1 MPPDQ
6 RNLIYRG
13 FNAVYNK
20 LENAYTRLIGALVKR
35 SRLVVLTG
43 LVVSALGIW
52 GIARLPTAF
61 IPNEDQGYAMI
72 SVQLPDGAALG
83 RTVNS
88 LNEATKMAL
97 ATPGVKQVLTIA
109 GISVLDNSATLANA
123 GVSYVIF
130 DEWSKREKAKG
141 QDLISLVTGLQTK
154 IKSISDGRAFMLVPP
169 PIQDIGNAGG
179 FQMQTELLGG
189 SFNYTKLN
197 ELTELSH

>member
-43 LVVSALGIW
+43 LGVSALGIW

-169 PIQDIGNAGG
+169 PIQGIGNAGG

-197 ELTELSH
+197 ELTD